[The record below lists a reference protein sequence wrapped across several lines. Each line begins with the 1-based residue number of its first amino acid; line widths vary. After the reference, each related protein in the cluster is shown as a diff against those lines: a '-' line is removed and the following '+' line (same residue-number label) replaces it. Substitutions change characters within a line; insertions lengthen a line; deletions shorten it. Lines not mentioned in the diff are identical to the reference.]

1 LLSGICIFNTDH
13 LDDVRAHGF
22 EIVRIDLQRDGG
34 SLVADRVQQILSH
47 GLKPLA
53 ILREV
58 FQLDYVPEGV
68 DVELGNE
75 PDLEH
80 EGWTPDSYRA
90 RCEQFIA
97 HDRGRHRLWLGA
109 ISNLNNRGF
118 TFLSELSW
126 DDWGPEVNCSF
137 HRYPEAIGGPTAG
150 HEWRTRDEEM
160 DELKTIV
167 GERPI
172 ACSEI
177 GYDSTWS
184 EPMQSACYA
193 WERDFLSQHG
203 CQFSVAYQINS
214 SETDLYGFRR
224 ADGTWKPC
232 TQAWTS

>member
-1 LLSGICIFNTDH
+1 M
-13 LDDVRAHGF
+13 
-22 EIVRIDLQRDGG
+22 
-34 SLVADRVQQILSH
+34 
-47 GLKPLA
+47 
-53 ILREV
+53 LREV
-58 FQLDYVPEGV
+58 DQIDAVAEGV
-68 DVELGNE
+68 DIELGNE

-80 EGWTPDSYRA
+80 EGWTPDSYLE
-90 RCEQFIA
+90 RCQQFLERS
-97 HDRGRHRLWLGA
+97 RGRHRLRFGA

-118 TFLSELSW
+118 TFLSQLSW

-184 EPMQSACYA
+184 EAMQSACYA
-193 WERDFLSQHG
+193 WEREFLSQHG
-203 CQFSVAYQINS
+203 CEFSVAYQINS

-232 TQAWTS
+232 TKAWTNA